1 MKKIS
6 VFMAAVAAVTMAV
19 NSGYADLPVY
29 AKTDKSVTDE
39 TSAKSAEKEVRKSD
53 LAGIRSER
61 TVCSKFDHCKAVLVS
76 DEIYYIAYNYGGVS
90 AQIVTLDENGDVV
103 QKGDLGYSADFYVTQ
118 LDDRIYVMYSTY
130 TRDNIKTGTA
140 CKIFDT
146 ELNEIAEY
154 DTAKFAKD
162 PQYMAVNK
170 NGVIYSKS
178 GKIYSADFDGKNK
191 RALLDLDKDCI
202 GADSITSVAANND
215 YAAFT
220 LGGFGGRYYG
230 VIDLKTG
237 EIQMKND
244 NTVFY
249 PEVHGDYIMFPS
261 YLLEWNKAS
270 GKVVVFD
277 GSEFK
282 TIEPE
287 MQLESGQGYCTMTM
301 DGRLITQEFSESKY
315 GEENMCIRVYGKD
328 GNRLKEIITETGYYP
343 AGNNETIV
351 YKLRDQSSKGN
362 NEKSS
367 YVSKVIEY

>member
-1 MKKIS
+1 MKKLS

-29 AKTDKSVTDE
+29 AKTDKSVSDE
-39 TSAKSAEKEVRKSD
+39 PSAKSAEKDVRKSD

-76 DEIYYIAYNYGGVS
+76 ADIYYIAYNYGGVS

-191 RALLDLDKDCI
+191 QVLLDLDKDCI
-202 GADSITSVAANND
+202 GADS
-215 YAAFT
+215 
-220 LGGFGGRYYG
+220 
-230 VIDLKTG
+230 
-237 EIQMKND
+237 
-244 NTVFY
+244 
-249 PEVHGDYIMFPS
+249 
-261 YLLEWNKAS
+261 
-270 GKVVVFD
+270 
-277 GSEFK
+277 
-282 TIEPE
+282 
-287 MQLESGQGYCTMTM
+287 
-301 DGRLITQEFSESKY
+301 
-315 GEENMCIRVYGKD
+315 
-328 GNRLKEIITETGYYP
+328 
-343 AGNNETIV
+343 
-351 YKLRDQSSKGN
+351 
-362 NEKSS
+362 
-367 YVSKVIEY
+367 